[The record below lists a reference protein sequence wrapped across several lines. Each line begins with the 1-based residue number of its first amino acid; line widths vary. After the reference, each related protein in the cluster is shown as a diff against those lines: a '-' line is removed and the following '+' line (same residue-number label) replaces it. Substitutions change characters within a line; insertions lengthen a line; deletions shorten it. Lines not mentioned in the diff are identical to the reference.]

1 MKPKLPRELLW
12 TDLKTM
18 DEFYELEPITEQF
31 YDVYYQICRKQKPS
45 NISAVDVFNEVFY
58 QITSMVYMR
67 NVIHIDGYVAEIKED
82 LQWEHGENLIMT
94 MIHFLLSLDMNSNR
108 LLSTYLNAQIV
119 EKYSN
124 CSYWE
129 VFRFCAEDIHRRGGR
144 LTHNFRPIPW
154 SVFSFIIVQFN
165 WGKITCNYD
174 INRIEEILNLWPSI
188 QEKQII
194 ATIIYKQI
202 DEKDIYGKSG
212 LTSEALMNF
221 LIKRLSREGKP
232 YEPNITSKFI
242 EEYKSKSYEKMQ
254 ARLCL
259 ENNLYIMGESYQEE
273 IDEEEEHLEKIRKEL
288 SEMENEWL
296 GDKIIDAAQEH
307 DLNYYVEKM
316 ILLEHQVE
324 SFKEELLKK
333 DEQIAQLLQNTSQST
348 PPMLTTTPHKKTS
361 ILVALDAM
369 YYAGWF
375 KSANDEKMPDRN
387 SALADIMNRAFGV
400 TKIDVQQL
408 LSTPGNRSNNRNWRD
423 SYFKE
428 LEEALMK
435 CEENKAIWKSKKQ

>member
-12 TDLKTM
+12 TDLRTM

-67 NVIHIDGYVAEIKED
+67 NTINIDGYVSEIKED
-82 LQWEHGENLIMT
+82 LQWEHSEELIMT
-94 MIHFLLSLDMNSNR
+94 MIHYFLSLDMRSNR
-108 LLSTYLNAQIV
+108 LVNTYLNAQIV
-119 EKYSN
+119 EKYSK

-129 VFRFCAEDIHRRGGR
+129 LFRFCAEDIHRRGGT
-144 LTHNFRPIPW
+144 LTHDFRPIPW
-154 SVFSFIIVQFN
+154 SVFAYVCLENDWRSN
-165 WGKITCNYD
+165 TCNYD
-174 INRIEEILNLWPSI
+174 LNRIEEILNLWPSI
-188 QEKQII
+188 QERQII
-194 ATIIYKQI
+194 GTIIFRHLE
-202 DEKDIYGKSG
+202 DEDVYGKSG
-212 LTSEALMNF
+212 LTSEGLKNF

-273 IDEEEEHLEKIRKEL
+273 IDKEEEHLEKIHKEL

-307 DLNYYVEKM
+307 DLNYYVEQKT
-316 ILLEHQVE
+316 LLEHQVE
-324 SFKEELLKK
+324 SLKVELLKK

-348 PPMLTTTPHKKTS
+348 PPLLTTTPRKQTS
-361 ILVALDAM
+361 ILIALDVM
-369 YYAGWF
+369 FYAGWF
-375 KSANDEKMPDRN
+375 RSANEEKMPDRN

-408 LSTPGNRSNNRNWRD
+408 LSTPENRSNNKNWREP
-423 SYFKE
+423 YFKE